1 MNLKFVMMISLMIF
15 SQTLLADK
23 PIDEQTLREPA
34 SFSEIQKHTEIK
46 QKDVEKIRE
55 LKKDIQKILLTN
67 KI

>member
-1 MNLKFVMMISLMIF
+1 MIF
-15 SQTLLADK
+15 SQTLLAEK
-23 PIDEQTLREPA
+23 PLDELTSREPS

-55 LKKDIQKILLTN
+55 LKKEIQKILLTN